1 VLVIIATL
9 SLMSKEDDH
18 PVDKPRLS

>member
-9 SLMSKEDDH
+9 SLMGKEDEH
-18 PVDKPRLS
+18 PADKPRLS